1 MIYPVDKNVEKP
13 VTRTTF
19 RSFFFILIAVT
30 FRIDK
35 EKKVRSIG
43 KALINDVYFMGDKK
57 NELLLTHPQIVRNV
71 FTNKLNMSVDLI

>member
-1 MIYPVDKNVEKP
+1 M
-13 VTRTTF
+13 TF
-19 RSFFFILIAVT
+19 K
-30 FRIDK
+30 IDK